1 MKKII
6 FLLTLLF
13 VCMNHLHAALN
24 MIEVKPNVFV
34 HQGQHLDVD
43 EGYQGDICNIGF
55 IIGNKSI
62 AVIDTGGSLTVGNEL
77 LKEIRKRSSLPISHV
92 INTHVHLDHIY
103 GNAVFK
109 SEHSEFVG
117 HKNLAKAMLIRK
129 AFYQRLNLELLK
141 VPFKDSVQ
149 VPPSIEINEGEIL
162 KIDLGDRVLSIEAYP
177 EAHTDSDVTVFDEKT
192 KTLWTGD
199 LLFVER
205 APVIDGNIHGF
216 IEVVKNLSHRSLDL
230 VVPGHGTPPEDH
242 PKAFKKMQHYLVSL
256 RDAIRQAIDD
266 GIDLDEAT
274 QTLLK
279 DQANEWELFNIQNPR
294 NINRVYP
301 SMEWE

>member
-1 MKKII
+1 
-6 FLLTLLF
+6 
-13 VCMNHLHAALN
+13 
-24 MIEVKPNVFV
+24 
-34 HQGQHLDVD
+34 
-43 EGYQGDICNIGF
+43 
-55 IIGNKSI
+55 
-62 AVIDTGGSLTVGNEL
+62 
-77 LKEIRKRSSLPISHV
+77 
-92 INTHVHLDHIY
+92 
-103 GNAVFK
+103 
-109 SEHSEFVG
+109 
-117 HKNLAKAMLIRK
+117 MLIRK
-129 AFYQRLNLELLK
+129 AFYERLNLELLK

-149 VPPSIEINEGEIL
+149 VPPGIEINEGEIL
-162 KIDLGDRVLSIEAYP
+162 KIDLGDRLLSIEAYP

-274 QTLLK
+274 KTLLK
-279 DQANEWELFNIQNPR
+279 DQANEWALFNIQNPR

>member
-1 MKKII
+1 
-6 FLLTLLF
+6 
-13 VCMNHLHAALN
+13 MNHLYASLN
-24 MIEVKPNVFV
+24 MVEVKPNVFV

-43 EGYQGDICNIGF
+43 KGYQGDICNIGF

-62 AVIDTGGSLTVGNEL
+62 AVIDTGGSLKVGSEL

-109 SEHSEFVG
+109 AEHSEFVG

-129 AFYQRLNLELLK
+129 AFYERLNLEFLN

>member
-1 MKKII
+1 
-6 FLLTLLF
+6 
-13 VCMNHLHAALN
+13 
-24 MIEVKPNVFV
+24 
-34 HQGQHLDVD
+34 
-43 EGYQGDICNIGF
+43 
-55 IIGNKSI
+55 
-62 AVIDTGGSLTVGNEL
+62 
-77 LKEIRKRSSLPISHV
+77 
-92 INTHVHLDHIY
+92 
-103 GNAVFK
+103 
-109 SEHSEFVG
+109 
-117 HKNLAKAMLIRK
+117 
-129 AFYQRLNLELLK
+129 
-141 VPFKDSVQ
+141 
-149 VPPSIEINEGEIL
+149 
-162 KIDLGDRVLSIEAYP
+162 
-177 EAHTDSDVTVFDEKT
+177 VFDEKT

-242 PKAFKKMQHYLVSL
+242 QKAFKKMQYYLVSL

-279 DQANEWELFNIQNPR
+279 DQANEWKLFNIQNPR